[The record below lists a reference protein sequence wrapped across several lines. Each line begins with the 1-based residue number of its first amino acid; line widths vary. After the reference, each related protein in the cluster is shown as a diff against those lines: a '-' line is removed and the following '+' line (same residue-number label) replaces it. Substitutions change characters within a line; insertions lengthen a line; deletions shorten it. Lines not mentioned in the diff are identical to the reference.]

1 MDSKFRPTFF
11 KIIPTG
17 SCHFKIRA
25 TETKI
30 RTLKYVESS
39 HYMGDENRDTK
50 LCSVLAL
57 VGVDTHE
64 KFLSHLEGTITIT
77 NHQTGDMGCLYFI
90 PYKTTKHFTKIKGDI
105 LDKDGATRVQVKGDW
120 TSNYTY
126 RKVGE
131 EAWKE
136 VWNLPAD
143 ILEDKKK
150 YYGFSTFA
158 IQLNEEEEGVAPT
171 DSRNR
176 PDQRFLEHGDVEGA
190 AEEKLRLE
198 EKQRA
203 RRKAAKN
210 AEPQHLTLGR
220 PSRALA
226 RGYFVTKLFAG
237 PCYTSPDHGEN
248 VNGPETHSLTHP
260 DQGQDNQKMRA
271 GPLFAYIYY
280 TKTN

>member
-25 TETKI
+25 TGEHFSWKKPTTTI
-30 RTLKYVESS
+30 HNIIL
-39 HYMGDENRDTK
+39 GQLWNDQ
-50 LCSVLAL
+50 
-57 VGVDTHE
+57 
-64 KFLSHLEGTITIT
+64 EGTITIT

-105 LDKDGATRVQVKGDW
+105 LDKDGVTRVQVKGDW

-176 PDQRFLEHGDVEGA
+176 PDQRCLEHGDV
-190 AEEKLRLE
+190 
-198 EKQRA
+198 
-203 RRKAAKN
+203 
-210 AEPQHLTLGR
+210 
-220 PSRALA
+220 S
-226 RGYFVTKLFAG
+226 
-237 PCYTSPDHGEN
+237 
-248 VNGPETHSLTHP
+248 
-260 DQGQDNQKMRA
+260 
-271 GPLFAYIYY
+271 
-280 TKTN
+280 